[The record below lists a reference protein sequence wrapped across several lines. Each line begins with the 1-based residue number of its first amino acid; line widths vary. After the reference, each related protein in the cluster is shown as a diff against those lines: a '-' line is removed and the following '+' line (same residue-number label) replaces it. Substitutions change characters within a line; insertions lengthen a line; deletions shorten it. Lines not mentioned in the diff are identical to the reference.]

1 MADETPRVNQDGSF
15 SWGNRKVSDCA
26 LGLSNR
32 IRGVT
37 SAARKQLV
45 EELPGPIEEGGELI
59 RIGHKIDNECH
70 WGQHEDRVAHG
81 IYPAPA
87 C

>member
-1 MADETPRVNQDGSF
+1 MADETPRVNQAGLF
-15 SWGNRKVSDCA
+15 SWGNRKVSDHA
-26 LGLSNR
+26 PGLSSR
-32 IRGVT
+32 PVRGE
-37 SAARKQLV
+37 QLV

-70 WGQHEDRVAHG
+70 RSQHEDRISHG
-81 IYPAPA
+81 IYPAPT